1 MDIIRNFGQW
11 LINKIPSMFKNYL
24 IVAWR
29 NLVRQKGLSFISIF
43 GLALGIACFSLLV
56 LYAMNEF
63 GFDGFHQRA
72 AQIFRVY
79 DGDQVWTP
87 KQDGSI
93 YTPMPLGP
101 AMKQDLADVE
111 DYMRYVQSIEAYL
124 KVGNGTDRENIAY
137 ADPSFFSM
145 FSYRLRY
152 GNARTAL
159 ADINNIVLTEETA
172 KRLFGTADA
181 VGKNLQIKVYD
192 AGGFQTFMVSAVLE
206 NMPANSYF
214 SSFGMLAHISALE
227 AGPEIR
233 GDIGNWHRSA
243 FQTFVQLRPGSKLPS
258 DRRQLSAF
266 KEKYVPGKVV
276 DGKKMGNWIYGL
288 EPLTHIHTDVAM
300 GGFMNNMLKIP
311 PVDASAIWIIVAIA
325 TGVLLIACINFTT
338 LAVGRSANRA
348 REVGVRKVIGGS
360 KGSIR
365 RQFLV
370 EAYVLTFIAAVLG
383 FLMASWLLPFF
394 NALSGRTLRFSFS
407 QYPLL
412 PWVGVALLVGVGLLA
427 GGYPAVM
434 LSRFRAVEALK
445 SRVKVGGANF
455 FTKVLVTTQFVLSIG
470 LIIATVVIMQQLY
483 YMQSKNPGFDKENT
497 VVVKTQYVPETRKLL
512 EAFRQELAEVPPIAG
527 VAAADKGIGYREG
540 QDREGV
546 DLPGGS
552 FIVFKFGVDA
562 NYIPVMGMH
571 LLAGRN
577 FDPAIAA
584 DTLRSVVINE
594 TMMKKL
600 GWTPAAAIGQR
611 LKGMHSGDTASPPV
625 VIGVVKDI
633 NFLSMSGPVE
643 PQLFHQYGLG
653 EPRRF
658 FVRLRPG
665 DPSAALAAI
674 ATAWRGVAP
683 DYQLRDNFLDED
695 LDRFY
700 TAEIRLSHIVGWA
713 GGVSIFLAC
722 LGLFGLAALATINR
736 TKEIGIRKLLGASLG
751 TFVSLISRDFVRL
764 VLVAFLIAAPLA
776 WYFMS
781 NWLQGFYFRIQ
792 LEWWVFG
799 LAGVS
804 IAGIAWVTVAGLAA
818 RAGMA
823 NPVESL
829 RSE

>member
-1 MDIIRNFGQW
+1 M
-11 LINKIPSMFKNYL
+11 LKNYL

-43 GLALGIACFSLLV
+43 GLALGIACFSVLV
-56 LYAMNEF
+56 LYAINEF
-63 GFDGFHQRA
+63 GFDGFHKHA
-72 AQIFRVY
+72 AQIYRVY

-87 KQDGSI
+87 RQEGSI

-111 DYMRYVQSIEAYL
+111 DYVRYIQSIEAYL
-124 KVGNGTDRENIAY
+124 KVGNETDRENIAY

-152 GNARTAL
+152 GNAKTAL
-159 ADINNIVLTEETA
+159 TDMHNIVLTEETA

-192 AGGFQTFMVSAVLE
+192 AAGFQTFTVSAVLE
-206 NMPANSYF
+206 DMPANSYF
-214 SSFGMLAHISALE
+214 SSFGMLARISALE
-227 AGPEIR
+227 TGPEIR
-233 GDIGNWHRSA
+233 GDIGNWNSSS
-243 FQTFVQLRPGSKLPS
+243 FQTFVQLKPGSKLPS

-266 KEKYVPGKVV
+266 KEKYVPGRVV
-276 DGKKMGNWIYGL
+276 GGKKLGNWIYGL

-300 GGFMNNMLKIP
+300 GGFMNNMLRIP

-338 LAVGRSANRA
+338 LAVGRSASRA

-360 KGSIR
+360 RGSIR
-365 RQFLV
+365 WQFLV
-370 EAYVLTFIAAVLG
+370 EAYVLTLIAAVLG
-383 FLMASWLLPFF
+383 FLMAGWLLPFF
-394 NALSGRTLRFSFS
+394 GALAGRTLQFSFS

-412 PWVGVALLVGVGLLA
+412 PWLALALLLGVGLLA
-427 GGYPAVM
+427 GGYPALI
-434 LSRFRAVEALK
+434 LSRFRAVEVLK
-445 SRVKVGGANF
+445 SRVKLGGANF
-455 FTKVLVTTQFVLSIG
+455 FTKILVTTQFVLSIG
-470 LIIATVVIMQQLY
+470 LIIATAVIMQQLH
-483 YMQSKNPGFDKENT
+483 YMQSKDPGFDKENT
-497 VVVKTQYVPETRKLL
+497 VVVKTQYVPETSKLL
-512 EAFRQELAEVPPIAG
+512 EVFRQELAGVPQIAG
-527 VAAADKGIGYREG
+527 VAAADKGMGYREG
-540 QDREGV
+540 QDREDI
-546 DLPGGS
+546 DLPGAS
-552 FIVFKFGVDA
+552 FVVFKFGVDA

-584 DTLRSVVINE
+584 DTIRSVVINE
-594 TMMKKL
+594 TMMKRA
-600 GWTPAAAIGQR
+600 GWTPYTAIGQQV
-611 LKGMHSGDTASPPV
+611 KGIQSGDDKPPV

-633 NFLSMSGPVE
+633 NFLSMSGAVE
-643 PQLFHQYGLG
+643 PQLFHQFGLG

-683 DYQLRDNFLDED
+683 DYELKDNFLDED

-713 GGVSIFLAC
+713 GGISIFLAC

-751 TFVSLISRDFVRL
+751 AVVSLISRDFVRL

-781 NWLQGFYFRIQ
+781 NWLQGFYFRIH

-799 LAGVS
+799 LAGAS

-829 RSE
+829 RAD